1 MSDIG
6 EETYAERRAR
16 LRAHAASLII
26 NLDNG
31 IDEVAEDAGDTV
43 RRLKLE
49 REFDLLDRLADAL
62 RAYGDEDG
70 RLTRDVGQ
78 ALIEIGRP
86 RLAVDVL
93 NGLIGRVPIGGAIWI
108 DAKGVLGR
116 AWKQQYLDT
125 SDRENTRAHVSFH
138 AALAAYAS
146 AYDES
151 GCTNEYVGVNL
162 VALLAYAEAKGRRVD
177 YGRTAVDVAKE
188 IDLCLGGKATEARDG
203 WHHASMAEIAIALGD
218 LERAEDHV
226 TEYLASEG
234 LTAFALHGTLRQF
247 TELWCLGS
255 KAVRGRNIVDA
266 LRAAT
271 LGLPG
276 GYVEMTSDVLQR
288 ILSDPEEQRVQAIL
302 GHDGQVTHRLLL
314 TGVGRATSV
323 ALIEHRGTTPMGTG
337 FLVRGGDFI
346 PVLGDL
352 VCLLTNSHV
361 VGRED
366 PKAAPPEE
374 CEAVFDLPGPNKTRI
389 TIQEEIWSSPVG
401 KLDATLLRLA
411 PGCELAVGLPLAKHL
426 PVLDNKSRVY
436 VIGHPEGR
444 ELTYSLQD
452 NRLLDHEGPTAGT
465 PVDPTVRKLHYRAP
479 TEHGS
484 SGSPVFNSRWD
495 VIGLHRAGGDLQRL
509 NGHSDEWPANEGVW
523 IESIREAA
531 AASPEAI
538 ALQAAFAAA
547 AAEQSVVPGPDPI
560 EAVVGRRSPGL
571 LRRLAG
577 AFRGERPREPN

>member
-1 MSDIG
+1 MNG
-6 EETYAERRAR
+6 TTGETYAERRAR

-26 NLDNG
+26 DLDNG
-31 IDEVAEDAGDTV
+31 IDEVAEEADETV
-43 RRLKLE
+43 RRLKVE

-62 RAYGDEDG
+62 RAYGDDDG
-70 RLTRDVGQ
+70 RLTKEVGQ

-93 NGLIGRVPIGGAIWI
+93 NGLTGRMPEGGTVWI

-138 AALAAYAS
+138 AAVAAYAS
-146 AYDES
+146 AYEAS
-151 GCTNEYVGVNL
+151 GCTNDYVGVNL

-177 YGRTAVDVAKE
+177 YGRTALDVAKGIE
-188 IDLCLGGKATEARDG
+188 LGLKGQAKEDRNE
-203 WHHASMAEIAIALGD
+203 WYHASMAEIAIALGD
-218 LERAEDHV
+218 LERAEAYIAD
-226 TEYLASEG
+226 YLAFED

-247 TELWCLGS
+247 TELWGLGTEPG
-255 KAVRGRNIVDA
+255 RGRNIVDA

-271 LGLPG
+271 LRSPG
-276 GYVEMTSDVLQR
+276 GYVEMTSEVLQR
-288 ILSDPEEQRVQAIL
+288 ILNDPEEQQVQAIL

-314 TGVGRATSV
+314 TGIGRATSV

-337 FLVRGGDFI
+337 FLVRAGDFI
-346 PVLGDL
+346 PALGDEI
-352 VCLLTNSHV
+352 CLLTNSHV
-361 VGRED
+361 VGRDD

-374 CEAVFDLPGPNKTRI
+374 CEAVFQLPGPNQTRI
-389 TIQEEIWSSPVG
+389 TIMETIWSSPVD

-411 PGCELAVGLPLAKHL
+411 PGVELAVGLPLAKHL
-426 PVLDNKSRVY
+426 PIPDGKSRVY

-465 PVDPTVRKLHYRAP
+465 PVDPNVRKLHYRAP

-495 VIGLHRAGGDLQRL
+495 VIGLHRAGGELQRL
-509 NGHSDEWPANEGVW
+509 NGNSDEWPANEGVW
-523 IESIREAA
+523 IQSIRDAA
-531 AASPEAI
+531 ATCAEGAS
-538 ALQAAFAAA
+538 AAA
-547 AAEQSVVPGPDPI
+547 AAERSLVGHPDPI
-560 EAVVGRRSPGL
+560 RGNAGERSQGLFRRLVDAVWGGRR
-571 LRRLAG
+571 
-577 AFRGERPREPN
+577 RPPN